1 MRVTIT
7 NGEEETV
14 NTAPRRRGSL
24 LRRPRWALGAA
35 LIAKRGLRVLLTLR
49 RHKEQRPFSRA
60 RRRGASVVAVRLAA
74 CVVVATALWSAA
86 PAVADDVPPVPGV
99 TTTTDAPPPD
109 PYSPPART
117 TKPKPAAR
125 SVTPAVRSAPTTH
138 YVPPA
143 AVAPAQVASPRHA
156 TKHQTKAVQKK
167 RTHAAGSRTVSPP
180 FKMNLAPLEAIAAG
194 AQRPLVP
201 VSNGHDR
208 YLWLA
213 GSSFAVLALAG
224 LSLLMLTMRV
234 ARDRTGVM
242 G

>member
-1 MRVTIT
+1 MRVTIA

-14 NTAPRRRGSL
+14 NTAPWRRRSL
-24 LRRPRWALGAA
+24 LRRPRWARGAA
-35 LIAKRGLRVLLTLR
+35 LMAKRGLRMLLTLR

-74 CVVVATALWSAA
+74 CVVVAAALWSAA

-143 AVAPAQVASPRHA
+143 ASCSGPRGRRAAAQDQAPGQGGSDKANASGEEPKRLA
-156 TKHQTKAVQKK
+156 AVQGES
-167 RTHAAGSRTVSPP
+167 RAASDGRCC
-180 FKMNLAPLEAIAAG
+180 AG
-194 AQRPLVP
+194 AASR
-201 VSNGHDR
+201 
-208 YLWLA
+208 
-213 GSSFAVLALAG
+213 
-224 LSLLMLTMRV
+224 
-234 ARDRTGVM
+234 AR
-242 G
+242 